1 MKDSIVKKFI
11 ERFNAATAE
20 PKTFFSPGR
29 INLLGEHIDY
39 NDGFVLPAAIDK
51 GLWFA
56 LAPNGTN
63 TIRLFAS
70 DLNAEFQTSLNEIQP
85 HDGWPN
91 YCLGVIAQF
100 QKTDKILS
108 GFDCVFGGNL
118 PKGAGLSSSA
128 ALTCGLAFAMNEVFN
143 YNLDRK
149 TLALMAQK
157 AEHEYPKVMCGIM
170 DQFANLFGKND
181 NIIHLD
187 CNSLE
192 YKYLPLSSETHAV
205 VLIDSNVE
213 HALNSGEYNLRRQQC
228 EFGLSILQ
236 KSDPSIRTFRDVQ
249 PAFVKENRNAFE
261 DEIVYN
267 RCVYV
272 TEEIQRTQKAVALLS
287 KNKVE
292 EFGALMYE
300 THEGLSK
307 LYNVS
312 TAELDWLVSK
322 AKELNVTGS
331 RLMGG
336 GFGGCT
342 INLIPKENALQT
354 AEQILKDYKK
364 QFNIETVYYS
374 VSPSEGTHALMS
386 S

>member
-1 MKDSIVKKFI
+1 MKDTIKQKFT
-11 ERFNAATAE
+11 EKFSAE
-20 PKTFFSPGR
+20 PSLFFSPGR

-56 LAPNGTN
+56 VAVNN
-63 TIRLFAS
+63 SDTIRLFAS
-70 DLNAEFQTSLNEIQP
+70 DLNEEYTASLNEIEP
-85 HDGWPN
+85 HTGWMN

-100 QKTDKILS
+100 QKTDKVLK

-128 ALTCGLAFAMNEVFN
+128 ALTCGLAFALNEIFSFG
-143 YNLDRK
+143 LDRK

-170 DQFANLFGKND
+170 DQFANLFGKKN
-181 NIIHLD
+181 NIIRLD

-192 YKYLPLSSETHAV
+192 HQYLPLSSETHAV
-205 VLIDSNVE
+205 ILIDSNVE

-228 EFGLSILQ
+228 EFGLSIIKKL
-236 KSDPSIRTFRDVQ
+236 DPSVQTFRDVK
-249 PAFVKENRNAFE
+249 PEFVRQHKNEF
-261 DEIVYN
+261 DEVVFN
-267 RCVYV
+267 RCLYV
-272 TEEIQRTQKAVALLS
+272 TEEIERTQKAVSLLS
-287 KNKVE
+287 ENNVK
-292 EFGALMYE
+292 EFGKLMYA

-312 TAELDWLVSK
+312 TTELDWLLEQ
-322 AKELNVTGS
+322 AKQLGVAGS

-342 INLIPKENALQT
+342 INLIEKEKALQT
-354 AEQILKDYKK
+354 AEQLLEAYQKEFK
-364 QFNIETVYYS
+364 IETVYYA
-374 VSPSEGTHALMS
+374 VSPSEGTHSLG
-386 S
+386 